1 MTDTCIP
8 TAMDTVVPA
17 KQGDA
22 FDLKAFHA
30 YALALGPM
38 GLDQLDAEL
47 ARF

>member
-1 MTDTCIP
+1 VWLRGRDD
-8 TAMDTVVPA
+8 ARRRH
-17 KQGDA
+17 GDA
-22 FDLKAFHA
+22 FDLKAFHE